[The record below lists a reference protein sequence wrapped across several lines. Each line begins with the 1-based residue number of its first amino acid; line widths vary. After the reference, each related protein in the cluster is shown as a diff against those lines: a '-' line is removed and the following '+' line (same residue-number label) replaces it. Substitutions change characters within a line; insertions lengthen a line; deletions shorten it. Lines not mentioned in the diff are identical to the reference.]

1 MSKNN
6 NSAVSESDTT
16 ASVEAPVVNKSQSG
30 NESPKTAE
38 KSFAYI
44 GPPIPGG
51 RLMTNAILNG
61 TKEDI
66 IGYYKDVVERF
77 PNVEK
82 LIVPV
87 ERLAESRTKIRSG
100 GNVLSKYYN
109 DLLNQIRQKGAV
121 E

>member
-1 MSKNN
+1 MAKNSN
-6 NSAVSESDTT
+6 IPVSDSDTT
-16 ASVEAPVVNKSQSG
+16 ERAETPVVSKPQSG
-30 NESPKTAE
+30 GESPKAAE

-66 IGYYKDVVERF
+66 LGYYKDVTERF

-87 ERLAESRTKIRSG
+87 ERLAESRAKIRDG
-100 GNVLSKYYN
+100 GNALSKYYN
-109 DLLNQIRQKGAV
+109 DLLVQIRQKGAV